1 MVPMAGEN
9 AVLHASAI
17 EREPHVRAPI
27 VEGVDATLVTD
38 DQDRSMR
45 PAHHQPPLRLE
56 FLERACT
63 HEFGAHDHASSVQRL
78 ARHDSRMM
86 WFAEPRPQVRALL

>member
-17 EREPHVRAPI
+17 ERKPHVRAPI
-27 VEGVDATLVTD
+27 VEGVDATPVAD

-45 PAHHQPPLRLE
+45 PAHHQPPFGVE

-63 HEFGAHDHASSVQRL
+63 HEFGAHDHASSVSVSL
-78 ARHDSRMM
+78 GMI
-86 WFAEPRPQVRALL
+86 AE